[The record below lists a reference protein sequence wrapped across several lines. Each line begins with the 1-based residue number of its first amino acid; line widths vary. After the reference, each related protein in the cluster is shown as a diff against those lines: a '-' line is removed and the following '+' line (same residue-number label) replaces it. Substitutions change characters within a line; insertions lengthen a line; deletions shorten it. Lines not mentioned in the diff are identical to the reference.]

1 MAYRAAK
8 RSGPLGARGLESAG
22 FCVFL
27 SSVFLFFFFGLD
39 RASPPPSP
47 SAQLGLPLRP
57 LNLLLNSSRSVSP
70 AAGELHPLEICRAQ
84 RR

>member
-27 SSVFLFFFFGLD
+27 SSVFFFGLD

-47 SAQLGLPLRP
+47 SAQWRAPCVLSTSSSILLVCLSPQQLQPPLDLPRP
-57 LNLLLNSSRSVSP
+57 GR
-70 AAGELHPLEICRAQ
+70 
-84 RR
+84 